1 MSRALI
7 IDDDAV
13 SGRLV
18 ARYLQRAGH
27 EVVVRSDGPSG
38 LKEALANPPDV
49 IVLDVMMP
57 GLDGFAVCAALR
69 DEDATREVPVIFL
82 SARGDLGDR
91 VTGLDHGA
99 VDYLVKPFVPE
110 DLLARVRAALRTKS
124 LQAELRQAF
133 FELRQADQNRQELV
147 SMLAH
152 DIRGMLGAM
161 SSAVEMAR
169 LDLEE
174 LPNRDAH
181 RFLDIAERNTTELVD
196 LTTNLLDIYR
206 MDEGRLRPRAQ
217 TVELA
222 PLADDLTDRLAGQ
235 ARRKENRLVVAG
247 AVSEKVI
254 ADRDL
259 LERVLLNLVTN
270 ALKFSPAGGTVTIEL
285 GADLPSPAGVPGL
298 VVAVRDEGPGIAPED
313 QAHLFERFTPL
324 ALPSGKRPVGSGL
337 GLAFCQKVVA
347 LMGGEIW
354 VDSAPG
360 RGSTFAFVLPIAGGT
375 VSVYRGAGREPGRAP
390 ERGSS
395 RDAGSEPEL
404 PHVEPISLPNIRTG
418 RAAAMM
424 RARNDRRSVTR

>member
-7 IDDDAV
+7 IDDDTV

-38 LKEALANPPDV
+38 LEAALASPPDL
-49 IVLDVMMP
+49 ILLDVMMP
-57 GLDGFAVCAALR
+57 GLDGFSVCAALR

-91 VTGLDHGA
+91 VTGLDQGA

-110 DLLARVRAALRTKS
+110 DLLARVRAALRTTS

-133 FELRQADQNRQELV
+133 SELRQVDLNRQELV

-152 DIRGMLGAM
+152 DIRGMLGAV

-174 LPNRDAH
+174 LPSRDAH

-206 MDEGRLRPRAQ
+206 LEEGRLRPRAQ
-217 TVELA
+217 SVDLA
-222 PLADDLTDRLAGQ
+222 ALAVDLTDRLAGQ
-235 ARRKENRLVVAG
+235 ARRKEARLVVAG
-247 AVSEKVI
+247 AAPEMVV

-285 GADLPSPAGVPGL
+285 GAALTPPSGLPGL
-298 VVAVRDEGPGIAPED
+298 VVAVRDEGPGIAPAD
-313 QAHLFERFTPL
+313 QPHLFERFTPL

-354 VDSAPG
+354 VDSGPE
-360 RGSTFAFVLPIAGGT
+360 RGSTFAFVVPIAGGA
-375 VSVYRGAGREPGRAP
+375 VSVYREAGRGP
-390 ERGSS
+390 ERSSS
-395 RDAGSEPEL
+395 RGAASPSDL
-404 PHVEPISLPNIRTG
+404 PIVEPISLSTMRPG
-418 RAAAMM
+418 RATAMM
-424 RARNDRRSVTR
+424 RSRNDRRSVTR

>member
-1 MSRALI
+1 M
-7 IDDDAV
+7 
-13 SGRLV
+13 
-18 ARYLQRAGH
+18 
-27 EVVVRSDGPSG
+27 
-38 LKEALANPPDV
+38 
-49 IVLDVMMP
+49 
-57 GLDGFAVCAALR
+57 DGFAVCAALR
-69 DEDATREVPVIFL
+69 DEEATREVPVIFL

-91 VTGLDHGA
+91 VTGLDQGA
-99 VDYLVKPFVPE
+99 VDYLVKPFVPD

-133 FELRQADQNRQELV
+133 SELRQVDLNRQELV

-152 DIRGMLGAM
+152 DIRGMLGAVA
-161 SSAVEMAR
+161 SAVEMAR

-206 MDEGRLRPRAQ
+206 LDEGRLRPRAQ
-217 TVELA
+217 PVELA
-222 PLADDLTDRLAGQ
+222 LLANDLTDRLAGQ
-235 ARRKENRLVVAG
+235 ARRKETRLVVAG
-247 AVSEKVI
+247 AVQEQVI

-270 ALKFSPAGGTVTIEL
+270 ALKFSPPGGTVTIEL
-285 GADLPSPAGVPGL
+285 GADMHSPAGLPGL
-298 VVAVRDEGPGIAPED
+298 VVAVRDEGPGIALED
-313 QAHLFERFTPL
+313 QPHLFERFTPL
-324 ALPSGKRPVGSGL
+324 ALPSGRRPVGSGL
-337 GLAFCQKVVA
+337 GLAFCQKVVG

-360 RGSTFAFVLPIAGGT
+360 RGSTFAFVLPIAGGSI
-375 VSVYRGAGREPGRAP
+375 SVYREVGSEPGQQS

-395 RDAGSEPEL
+395 MGAGSAPDR
-404 PHVEPISLPNIRTG
+404 PIVEPISLPNIRSG
-418 RAAAMM
+418 RAAAIV